1 MISIF
6 SAKFM
11 HDVAKEKRSKFLEK
25 RISEAANTGGF
36 EVTLPI
42 YQINREDIKIL
53 RELGYEC
60 NYDFDSVTISWENV
74 L

>member
-1 MISIF
+1 MLQIN

-25 RISEAANTGGF
+25 CISEAANTGRF
-36 EVTLPI
+36 EVTLPT
-42 YQINREDIKIL
+42 YQVNRKDIGIL

-60 NYDFDSVTISWENV
+60 NYSLDSITISWENV
-74 L
+74 